1 MSHLPVFSA
10 PLLVP
15 PAHLWVAP
23 DDRGLLTDLYQ
34 LTMAACYQA
43 EGLDDRLASFE
54 VFVRRLPTDFGYLI
68 AMGLQEVL
76 DYVLKFGFSEAQV
89 EALQRTGLFDTVPGV
104 DRFWRQLAGAT
115 FSGSLWAV
123 AEGTA
128 IGPNEPIL
136 RIEAPL
142 WQAQLLETYILNV
155 VNYQTLIAS
164 RSARL
169 RDAAG
174 PEAQLLEFGSR
185 RAFGPQAALWAARA
199 ALAAGFD
206 ATSNVLAA
214 LQLGRNPSGTMAHAL
229 VMALTAL
236 EGSEDQA
243 FAAFRRSFPQG
254 ALLIDT
260 YDAIAAARRLAD
272 QGQAVPAIRLDSGDL
287 LAQAKTIRELLPETK
302 ILVSGDL
309 DEREIAR
316 LRSAQAPID
325 GYGIGTKLVSGSPVN
340 GVYKLV
346 EIDGIPVMKEA
357 EGKLTYPGRKQIFRG
372 PKGDRLGLADET
384 AAVDERPLLTQWID
398 RGTPCHPDRPEAL
411 DQIAARTRQSIGQ
424 LSADQRRL
432 EAPIVPAID
441 YSQALLDLT
450 EQTRRGDR
458 R

>member
-1 MSHLPVFSA
+1 MSYPTPSTH
-10 PLLVP
+10 
-15 PAHLWVAP
+15 HWVAP
-23 DDRGLLTDLYQ
+23 DDRSLLTDLYQ

-43 EGLDDRLASFE
+43 EGLDDRPASFE
-54 VFVRRLPTDFGYLI
+54 VFVRRLPTNFGYLI

-76 DYVLKFGFSEAQV
+76 DYVQQFGFSEAQIA
-89 EALQRTGLFDTVPGV
+89 ALQQTGLFDSVPQI
-104 DRFWRQLAGAT
+104 DRFWAQLKTAT
-115 FSGSLWAV
+115 FTGSIWAV
-123 AEGTA
+123 PEGTA
-128 IGPNEPIL
+128 IGANEPIL

-155 VNYQTLIAS
+155 INYQTLIAT

-169 RDAAG
+169 RDVAG
-174 PEAQLLEFGSR
+174 PDAQLMEFGSR

-206 ATSNVLAA
+206 STSNVLAA
-214 LQLGRNPSGTMAHAL
+214 LQLGRKPSGTMAHAL

-243 FAAFRRSFPQG
+243 FDAFRRSFPDK

-260 YDAIAAARRLAD
+260 YDAIGAAKRLAA
-272 QGQAVPAIRLDSGDL
+272 QGKPVASIRLDSGDL
-287 LAQAKTIRELLPETK
+287 VSQSKQIRALLPNTK

-309 DEREIAR
+309 DEQEIAR

-325 GYGIGTKLVSGSPVN
+325 GYGLGTKLVSGSPVN

-357 EGKLTYPGRKQIFRG
+357 EGKVTYPGKKQIFRSERG
-372 PKGDRLGLADET
+372 NRLGLAAEGANPGET
-384 AAVDERPLLTQWID
+384 ALLNLVVD
-398 RGTPCHPDRPEAL
+398 RGKVLTPPESL
-411 DQIAARTRQSIGQ
+411 EQIAARTAASVTFMT
-424 LSADQRRL
+424 ADQRRI
-432 EAPIVPAID
+432 ESPIVPEIH
-441 YSQALLDLT
+441 YSDALLTLT
-450 EQTRRGDR
+450 ETTRRGDR